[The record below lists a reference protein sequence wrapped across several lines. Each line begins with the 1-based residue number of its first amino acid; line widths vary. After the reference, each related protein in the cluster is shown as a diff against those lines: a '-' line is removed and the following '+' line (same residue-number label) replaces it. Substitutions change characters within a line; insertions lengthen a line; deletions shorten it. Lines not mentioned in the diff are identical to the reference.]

1 MNKFKKLLS
10 LSVLGAAALSM
21 TAGACFLIQPTY
33 SSASVSAD
41 VVENRISNDL
51 PAFVKTDELTKNSTY
66 FTKDIPIVFDAK
78 TVRTAQTETEKT
90 NGEGESET
98 IKTTNYLF
106 GYLPDKLNENH
117 YYLFSDI
124 QISITIDGEPID
136 SKFDYNNF
144 IITSSTTINDT
155 SVYPQVVAMKIE
167 RGSEFNQAQA
177 THTPA
182 VKAESSEN
190 SKDEQ
195 FTPGILTINKSGLLE
210 VNVSYTLYDTTF
222 IPGKGYDKDKNPTA
236 FTEEATVLTGCS
248 FTYSAFLFNSDEY
261 FEAGSQNAPVIQYS
275 TNFIRQASQSSSTHK
290 WEYFYNYQTK
300 ELPSITY
307 NPNHVRLTI
316 TKNYNNSTESAT
328 LEYDPDTMDITKPSF
343 VYNIVTAEDSATIY
357 FNDVGVYNLHFD
369 LIYTYYQSAEE
380 TYRTLEI
387 DQPINV
393 KLDGSGDSTKVLDQK
408 VHLLGAQ
415 LSYTDYTNNQF
426 KEFKKITS
434 SRDEGTNSVVGYS
447 VEKSADVSHLMNS
460 ESFNTWKKQ
469 DDNAGKTF
477 NDYLLTLTPVSTN
490 QTPLKLT
497 TNLDSTAEAYSLY
510 KLNGDTWVKQ
520 ENFSL
525 TKNISE
531 TGTYLI
537 TLDGYGYV
545 GYTADSRTFN
555 QCFYF
560 TINKTSP
567 DVEIKTSTSGKEL
580 YYGDYTNEEV
590 VITYDAIQN
599 DFDAP
604 VKFELIRYDF
614 ITKTTYNLGYITF
627 GEEDSLNH
635 VKGDGRYTLNIYYGK
650 QSLALTPIPRVFTID
665 TQDISNLVPYAM
677 ETSGINDDYKKT
689 GAFTQATNQPFAF
702 TWQNEKASGAATYG
716 YYKYYPLTSTNYYG
730 SASNTSNL
738 IGNLLRNDILAT
750 DGELKFDN
758 NNTWINYANPAH
770 LIQNDL
776 PISSTYIKESAGL
789 YIFQIFDQ
797 AGNSATQIVLLDDSK
812 PYFVLDT
819 TSLDGGEYS
828 LITSHYTLTT
838 DANLIWSKNKA
849 IKTNYESSL
858 FNSICKN
865 RNNTGDEIDSK
876 IEAAFKSFL
885 TNNIK
890 TYNDLSYNKNGN
902 YFVTPI
908 NAKVA
913 YSDRTSDTYSL
924 ETMSQKNIQFSYTIH
939 YTLEGGKT
947 TYYIS
952 TSNPAQYLT
961 MNTDESGNR
970 EAVGANKLND
980 KIYIGE
986 NELFTADI
994 YMVSGTKEYYY
1005 GQSGSLSLTSLSGS
1019 TATLKKNS
1027 DGKYFVG
1034 DKIALKSSFVDM
1046 EGTYVFLIRDAS
1058 NTEGPNLS
1066 EDQKY
1071 LRYASNYQY
1080 IKVSG
1085 DSSQMSVYFEDG
1097 DENVFLT
1104 DASFSKIES
1113 LDESGSDDNKN
1124 KKSGYFNP
1132 TSVEKTLWISFIP
1145 TTGKEGSGEKT
1156 QVEKVTLA
1164 YYPFETQSI
1173 TKLDTKNN
1181 LNIAFYR
1188 TLAATPIFESELYNF
1203 ETDGPSESAIAKE
1216 INIDVN
1222 MTKAG
1227 RYVLARTYKT
1237 GDGYTIDV
1245 FDYYERSLT
1254 ALVDRYGVITSPE
1267 TIGAT
1272 NYQKDY
1278 ILSVDGTSTSVTATK
1293 YGNLVIVED
1302 LSSERLD
1309 NSNCS
1314 IKNTDATLESSH
1326 QSGSKIYFL
1335 FDREVSDN
1343 FTLESADS
1351 SITITRDDSASSEST
1366 SSSLESVVGGD
1377 IFINM
1382 YSGETG
1388 ENVISV
1394 SFPYYQENGLNS
1406 GDTLYT
1412 SNNSNWADD
1421 ANATTS
1427 LKTNKLPVR
1436 LYIPQVKYTMFNEE
1450 LYVSDES
1457 NDVYFSNT
1465 LTDALTYFDTDEAY
1479 KSTAVIT
1486 PYQLV
1491 ASVLFTPSG
1500 ETTTHTYTSVTG
1512 VNGFLGFVDENGTAV
1527 ETFYKSG
1534 TYTVTVTQGN
1544 YSDSNSS
1551 NNFRKNYKFGFV
1563 IESSAPEFNISASGK
1578 ELKSLDEKNYYT
1590 NEKSATISWEEDTD
1604 DRYIAKIDKAKIN
1617 VLITKSQSER
1627 GEIISITKYGSDYLI
1642 ESKLSGS
1649 TTADALTFSQSGKM
1663 NYLTVDFEQL
1673 GIYNNNDKFTI
1684 TMQFEGHNDKYYKT
1698 TTKTIVIDKKASSET
1713 VGGLI
1718 SKLEPLSNSAIPLTD
1733 TNLRDYYNVE
1743 GGKVDTAD
1751 EAAYSVS
1758 KSVGYLKYY
1767 AYQVDEAFFTSL
1779 KTMVATNNSLGAN
1792 YRGET
1797 IAVYYRILLNELG
1810 ETYSPYTSEFTETSY
1825 DNFTE
1830 ANFEEISNFSNDYL
1844 GYVEII
1850 EQDLAGNLTIYLV
1863 HKYSISSQIADEEAD
1878 NQGLVFSDGTKIKQ
1892 ICDEQIL
1899 SNMLSLYSSTNFS
1912 LKSLNFMGDRW
1923 LEININGELF
1933 MLSPWLE
1940 TTQAYRLSGSKTEI
1954 VSLNSVFSSF
1964 SSKTTPINIAISNS
1978 AAGNFASLKLT
1989 LLDGAQLN
1997 TYLSEKTSEEYI
2009 SISYSNSVFPVK
2021 VVIYNDSQV
2030 YNSENDPSALQNL
2043 VSGYNYLSG
2052 WTSNDLI
2059 SATADQTMSRLSF
2072 AFTTLPT
2079 PNSKIKYE
2087 ITDNFGN
2094 VTKIVHIYGQSLYK
2108 EIESSGALYTNLVN
2122 DETTDHE
2129 AQTYYISPVDLR
2141 FAYNDTVHTVKIFKW
2156 DGNQWGNCEDHTSS
2170 RVNLTTL
2177 TFKNNNGG
2185 FINNKYKIVVYEKD
2199 DDGNDISE
2207 ENYVK
2212 TIYFHLYNTLPQMD
2226 ETAES
2231 YFKLSDNYGENIT
2244 STTLTDVSVQRITI
2258 NGRVYTITR
2267 AGSTFASSVTFTFTN
2282 PESFDYPFSIGYY
2295 KESETGFTYYPLQ
2308 SGTTFNE
2315 SGVYYFLMS
2324 YNSVLTNEYRLYK
2337 LEILDSATEFYRV
2350 TNNGKQVQK
2359 AGSYYYYQGTEYSEY
2374 YIVNVNYNTSASLI
2388 QIIPNNYQ
2396 NIEVKNT
2403 SIKIAEGEG
2412 VFTIGY
2418 RVSNYTEGE
2427 PIKPGISPFDR
2438 NVFIT
2443 YIPPTSQPVSEAYFT
2458 FNTADQTD
2466 MLTASSIIAPVDKID
2481 RTINSIKLVFSN
2493 SYGIA
2498 NNLIQISMLKDG
2510 VPYPV
2515 EIKTEEISSES
2526 GATSKKLRYVELNTS
2541 GTYTISLQDIAGNQ
2555 QVFAAGTSQASQT
2568 LKLIFLKDV
2577 AFTMTFTDANGIS
2590 HTTDP
2595 IQKGVF
2601 NRKVDLTLTN
2611 TTEYYTAQSVGSGQS
2626 MITATRNGVAFT
2638 DYTFNADT
2646 KTFTFDKP
2654 GYYNVYFSATSTTGI
2669 AIREEVYAFTIVNP
2683 EESRYS
2689 FEYAPYSSYYIESIT
2704 KDNIGDITRNSDGSL
2719 KQEFRDAY
2727 QTVVIGNKE
2736 YLKNI
2741 TTSFL
2746 DSLTGVGRYTIII
2759 NTSKPL
2765 NRTDYTAEAEFSFN
2779 YWINT
2784 KTVPISVSITEGEAT
2799 SKNISVSFNAE
2810 RVFESVGEC
2819 VVVIGANRYDIN
2831 ADTISSLGVVN
2842 DTISSTGTYFI
2853 TVRSTSGNLLY
2864 SYKVIKNEPL
2874 NTWAIIAICIGG
2886 VAAIAVVVIIV
2897 KLRKKI
2903 KVK

>member
-1 MNKFKKLLS
+1 MNKFKKFLS

-21 TAGACFLIQPTY
+21 TAGACFLIQPT
-33 SSASVSAD
+33 SSTNVAAD
-41 VVENRISNDL
+41 VVENSISNDL
-51 PAFVKTDELTKNSTY
+51 PAFIKTDGLTKNSTY
-66 FTKDIPIVFDAK
+66 FTKNIPIIFDAK
-78 TVRTAQTETEKT
+78 TVRTAQTT
-90 NGEGESET
+90 
-98 IKTTNYLF
+98 TTNYLF
-106 GYLPDKLNENH
+106 GYIPNKLEENH

-136 SKFDYNNF
+136 SAFDYNKY
-144 IITSSTTINDT
+144 IITSSERIEGMAD
-155 SVYPQVVAMKIE
+155 VYPQVVAMEIA
-167 RGSEFNQAQA
+167 RGSTFSQTEAA
-177 THTPA
+177 HTPA
-182 VKAESSEN
+182 TTDESGNTTAE
-190 SKDEQ
+190 K
-195 FTPGILTINKSGLLE
+195 FTPGVLTLNKSGLLE
-210 VNVSYTLYDTTF
+210 VTISYTLYDTTR
-222 IPGKGYDKDKNPTA
+222 IDGKDET
-236 FTEEATVLTGCS
+236 FTEETQTSTNQS

-261 FEAGSQNAPVIQYS
+261 FETGSQNAPSIKYS
-275 TNFIRQASQSSSTHK
+275 TSFTRQASQSNSTHK
-290 WEYFYNYQTK
+290 WEYFYNYETK

-307 NPNHVRLTI
+307 NTNHVRLTI

-328 LEYDPDTMDITKPSF
+328 LEYNPDTLEITKPSF
-343 VYNIVTAEDSATIY
+343 VYDVVTAENSATIY

-369 LIYTYYQSAEE
+369 LIYSYYQSDKD

-387 DQPINV
+387 EQPINIG
-393 KLDGSGDSTKVLDQK
+393 LDGLGDTTKVLDQK

-426 KEFKKITS
+426 KEFKKIAA
-434 SRDEGTNSVVGYS
+434 SRDEVTGAITGYS
-447 VEKSADVSHLMNS
+447 VEKAADVSHLMNS
-460 ESFNTWKKQ
+460 EDFNTWKAK
-469 DDNAGKTF
+469 NENKEKTLK
-477 NDYLLTLTPVSTN
+477 DYIIENNLLNGLTPVSTN

-497 TNLDSTAEAYSLY
+497 ANLDSTAGSYTLY
-510 KLNGDTWVKQ
+510 KLNNNTWDKQ
-520 ENFSL
+520 KNFTLS
-525 TKNISE
+525 KNISE
-531 TGTYLI
+531 TGTYLL
-537 TLDGYGYV
+537 TLDSFGYA
-545 GYTADSRTFN
+545 GYTASNKTFS
-555 QCFYF
+555 QFFYF
-560 TINKTSP
+560 TINKITP
-567 DVEIKTSTSGKEL
+567 DVEIKTETGRTL
-580 YYGDYTNEEV
+580 YYGEYTNEEV
-590 VITYDAIQN
+590 TITYNANQN

-604 VKFELIRYDF
+604 VRFELIRYDF
-614 ITKTTYNLGYITF
+614 NSKTTYNMGDITF
-627 GEEDSLNH
+627 GEEDNSYHITGSNR
-635 VKGDGRYTLNIYYGK
+635 DGRYTLNIYYGK
-650 QSLALTPIPRVFTID
+650 QSLALTPIPRQFTID

-689 GAFTQATNQPFAF
+689 GAFSQATNQPFAF

-716 YYKYYPLTSTNYYG
+716 YYKYYPLTSTNYYS

-738 IGNLLRNDILAT
+738 IANLLRNEILAT
-750 DGELKFDN
+750 DSELKFDT

-789 YIFQIFDQ
+789 YIFQIFDE
-797 AGNSATQIVLLDDSK
+797 AGNSAVQIVLLDDSK

-858 FNSICKN
+858 LENISKN
-865 RNNTGDEIDSK
+865 RNNAADDK
-876 IEAAFKSFL
+876 INNAFKSFL
-885 TNNIK
+885 SNNIK

-902 YFVTPI
+902 YYITPI
-908 NAKVA
+908 NTQIA
-913 YSDRTSDTYSL
+913 YSDRTSDTYSI

-952 TSNPAQYLT
+952 TSNSAQYLT
-961 MNTDESGNR
+961 MSTNENGER
-970 EAVGANKLND
+970 EAVGANKLNE

-1005 GQSGSLSLTSLSGS
+1005 GQSGSLSLTSLSGGS
-1019 TATLKKNS
+1019 ATLSRNA
-1027 DGKYFVG
+1027 DGKYFIG

-1058 NTEGPNLS
+1058 NTQGPNLS
-1066 EDQKY
+1066 TDQKY

-1113 LDESGSDDNKN
+1113 LDESESDDNKN

-1132 TSVEKTLWISFIP
+1132 TSVEKILYISFIP

-1181 LNIAFYR
+1181 LNIASYR
-1188 TLAATPIFESELYNF
+1188 TLAASPIFETELYSF

-1216 INIDVN
+1216 INIDTS

-1227 RYVLARTYKT
+1227 RYVLTRTYKT

-1267 TIGAT
+1267 TIGSTAT
-1272 NYQKDY
+1272 QKGY
-1278 ILSVDGTSTSVTATK
+1278 TLLADGTSETITATK
-1293 YGNLVIVED
+1293 YGNLIVVED
-1302 LSSERLD
+1302 TSGYLD
-1309 NSNCS
+1309 DNNCNFE
-1314 IKNTDATLESSH
+1314 NTDATLEKSH
-1326 QSGSKIYFL
+1326 QSGSNIYFL
-1335 FDREVSDN
+1335 FDREVSDS
-1343 FTLESADS
+1343 FTLVSKDASIKIEANDS
-1351 SITITRDDSASSEST
+1351 TDLNFQSSV
-1366 SSSLESVVGGD
+1366 SSLESIVGGD

-1382 YSGETG
+1382 YDGEAG

-1394 SFPYYQENGLNS
+1394 SFPYYKENGLNS

-1412 SNNSNWADD
+1412 SNNTNWADD

-1450 LYVSDES
+1450 LWADDGS
-1457 NDVYFSNT
+1457 NDTYFSNT
-1465 LTDALTYFDTDEAY
+1465 LNDSLTYFDTDDSY
-1479 KSTAVIT
+1479 KSTSVIT

-1491 ASVLFTPSG
+1491 ASVVFTPSG

-1512 VNGFLGFVDENGTAV
+1512 KNGFLGFVDDNGAAI

-1534 TYTVTVTQGN
+1534 TYTVTITQGN

-1578 ELKSLDEKNYYT
+1578 ELKSLDERNYYT
-1590 NEKSATISWEEDTD
+1590 NEKTATISWEEDAD

-1617 VLITKSQSER
+1617 VVITKSQSEH
-1627 GEIISITKYGSDYLI
+1627 GETISIIKNDAGFAI
-1642 ESKLSGS
+1642 ESTLSGS
-1649 TTADALTFSQSGKM
+1649 NTAEALAFSQSGKM
-1663 NYLTVDFEQL
+1663 NYLTVDFEKL
-1673 GIYNNNDKFTI
+1673 GIYNNNDKFSI
-1684 TMQFEGHNDKYYKT
+1684 TMQFEGHNSKYYET
-1698 TTKTIVIDKKASSET
+1698 TTKTIVIDKKASNEKI
-1713 VGGLI
+1713 GELI
-1718 SKLEPLSNSAIPLTD
+1718 SKLTPLSNNAIPLTD
-1733 TNLRDYYNVE
+1733 TNLRDFYNIE
-1743 GGKVDTAD
+1743 GSKVDTAD

-1767 AYQVDEAFFTSL
+1767 AYQVDNSFFTSL
-1779 KTMVATNNSLGAN
+1779 KTMVTTNNSLGAN

-1810 ETYSPYTSEFTETSY
+1810 ENYSPYTSEFTETSY

-1830 ANFEEISNFSNDYL
+1830 ANFDEISNFSEDYL

-1878 NQGLVFSDGTKIKQ
+1878 NQGLVFSDGTKTKQ

-1899 SNMLSLYSSTNFS
+1899 SNMLNLYSSTNFS

-1923 LEININGELF
+1923 LEVNINGELF

-1954 VSLNSVFSSF
+1954 VSLNSVFSTF
-1964 SSKTTPINIAISNS
+1964 SSKTTPINISISNS
-1978 AAGNFASLKLT
+1978 AQGNFASLKLT

-2009 SISYSNSVFPVK
+2009 SISYSSSVFPVK
-2021 VVIYNDSQV
+2021 VIVYNDSQV
-2030 YNSENDPSALQNL
+2030 YNSENDPNALQNL
-2043 VSGYNYLSG
+2043 VSGYNYISS
-2052 WTSNDLI
+2052 WTSNDI
-2059 SATADQTMSRLSF
+2059 ITATADQTMSRLYF

-2108 EIESSGALYTNLVN
+2108 EVDSSGALYTNLVN

-2199 DDGNDISE
+2199 DNGNEVTE
-2207 ENYVK
+2207 EDYVK

-2226 ETAES
+2226 EAAES

-2244 STTLTDVSVQRITI
+2244 ATTLTDVSVQRITI

-2295 KESETGFTYYPLQ
+2295 KENESGFTYYPLQ

-2315 SGVYYFLMS
+2315 SGVYYFLMA

-2359 AGSYYYYQGTEYSEY
+2359 AGSYYYYRGTEYSEY

-2396 NIEVKNT
+2396 NITVENT
-2403 SIKIAEGEG
+2403 SIKVAEGEG

-2427 PIKPGISPFDR
+2427 TIKPGISPFDR

-2443 YIPPTSQPVSEAYFT
+2443 YIPPTSQPVSEAYYT

-2466 MLTASSIIAPVDKID
+2466 ILTSSSIIAPVDKID
-2481 RTINSIKLVFSN
+2481 RTIDSIKLVFSN

-2526 GATSKKLRYVELNTS
+2526 GASSKKLRYVELNTS

-2577 AFTMTFTDANGIS
+2577 AFTMTYTDANGIT

-2611 TTEYYTAQSVGSGQS
+2611 TAEYYTAQSVGSGQS

-2638 DYTFNADT
+2638 DFSFNADT

-2689 FEYAPYSSYYIESIT
+2689 FEYAPYNGYYITSIV
-2704 KDNIGDITRNSDGSL
+2704 KDNLGDITRNSDGSL

-2727 QTVVIGNKE
+2727 QTVVIGNIE

-2746 DSLTGVGRYTIII
+2746 DSLTGIGRYTITI

-2765 NRTDYTAEAEFSFN
+2765 NRTDYTTETEFSFN

-2799 SKNISVSFNAE
+2799 SKNISISFNAE

-2819 VVVIGANRYDIN
+2819 VVVIGANRYNVN
-2831 ADTISSLGVVN
+2831 ADTISSLGIVN

-2886 VAAIAVVVIIV
+2886 VAAIAIIVIIV